1 MKANKISGRCHSQH
15 LLIHIPIS
23 IKYSNFH
30 HIFLK
35 GKINK
40 RNVDLYIAI
49 ISFAFSLNICR
60 HIKLCTYTYVS
71 LIKISHPK
79 IIACTKVLMSSWEP
93 FLTQVESKFFYYY
106 ISFSKIKLSLF
117 KTAQLHIPKC
127 FFLNMCAFA
136 C

>member
-15 LLIHIPIS
+15 LLSHIPIS

-35 GKINK
+35 CKINK
-40 RNVDLYIAI
+40 RNVVLYIAI
-49 ISFAFSLNICR
+49 FAFSLNICR

-79 IIACTKVLMSSWEP
+79 IIAWTKVLMGCFIYILDSSNSSSITLWTSQ
-93 FLTQVESKFFYYY
+93 FGSSSKSNWSG
-106 ISFSKIKLSLF
+106 IWTGNSNASWTDK
-117 KTAQLHIPKC
+117 Q
-127 FFLNMCAFA
+127 
-136 C
+136 